1 MNKRQFTFNSL
12 IGYFIVF
19 LVYVISLLSL
29 YIVTFND
36 YKKTIN
42 KQCDKIYEYFVNE
55 GDEEKII
62 KIYSSFENLRIS
74 FIDDKVIT
82 YDSYNIFN
90 DASNIEENK
99 VFSYTNTS
107 LNSTYYYCA
116 KHVSGTQIYIRVG
129 IQLTTPVILSYNFLI
144 YGSITFLTIMIIFI
158 FYVNHMYDD
167 AFKPIKIQ
175 VKKLQKIVNKK
186 KTISYDDDLKNLALI
201 VRDSRKELEEQF
213 KITKQSEQK
222 IEFILD
228 SFSEALVVIDSD
240 YKIIMFNKKASEIF
254 EIKKEEAYNKSFD
267 VMVKAKHI
275 EGNMS
280 MVVQTNRA
288 FSYVEKIEG
297 KVYECLINPI
307 DYEWSSINEKAGA
320 SLLMIDITDEY
331 NSSEMKKQ
339 FFANAS
345 HELKTPLTSIIGY
358 LEMMKVGILSSKEEI
373 DNAIDKS
380 INDASRMKKIIF
392 DMLELSSLENEMLR
406 PITLINIKG
415 TLKEIITSLEV
426 ETEKRG
432 LKILFANDDDFDIRM
447 NKDDFERLF
456 KNLIENAIIYNK
468 PNGCITI
475 NIDRKKRSVSIK
487 DEGIGI
493 KEEDISRIFE
503 RFYRVDKAR
512 SRRESGTGLG
522 LAIVKHIC
530 EYYDYK
536 ITVQSTINIGSIFTI
551 KF

>member
-144 YGSITFLTIMIIFI
+144 YGSITFLTMMIIFI
-158 FYVNHMYDD
+158 IYVNHMYDD

-475 NIDRKKRSVSIK
+475 NIDRNKRSVSIK

>member
-129 IQLTTPVILSYNFLI
+129 IQLTTPVILSYNFLM

>member
-392 DMLELSSLENEMLR
+392 DMLELSSLENETLR

-475 NIDRKKRSVSIK
+475 NIDRNKRSVSTK

>member
-158 FYVNHMYDD
+158 LYVNHMYDD

-254 EIKKEEAYNKSFD
+254 EIKKEEAYNRSFD

-475 NIDRKKRSVSIK
+475 NIDRNKRSVSIK

>member
-158 FYVNHMYDD
+158 LYVNHMYDD

-392 DMLELSSLENEMLR
+392 DMLELSSLENETLR

>member
-267 VMVKAKHI
+267 AMVKAKHI

-432 LKILFANDDDFDIRM
+432 LKILFANEDDFDIRM

-475 NIDRKKRSVSIK
+475 NIDRNKRSVSIK

>member
-392 DMLELSSLENEMLR
+392 DMLELSSLENETLR

-475 NIDRKKRSVSIK
+475 NIDRNKRLVSIK

>member
-254 EIKKEEAYNKSFD
+254 EIKKEEAYNRSFD

-392 DMLELSSLENEMLR
+392 DMLELSSLENETLR

-512 SRRESGTGLG
+512 SRRETGTGLG

-530 EYYDYK
+530 ENYDYK

>member
-116 KHVSGTQIYIRVG
+116 KHVSETQIYIRVG

-475 NIDRKKRSVSIK
+475 NIDRNKRSVSIK

>member
-254 EIKKEEAYNKSFD
+254 EIKKEETYNKSFD
-267 VMVKAKHI
+267 AMVKAKHI

-392 DMLELSSLENEMLR
+392 DMLELSSLENETLR

-536 ITVQSTINIGSIFTI
+536 ITVQSTINFGSIFTI

>member
-107 LNSTYYYCA
+107 LNSTYYYFA

-267 VMVKAKHI
+267 AMVKAKHI

-392 DMLELSSLENEMLR
+392 DMLELSSLENETLR

>member
-267 VMVKAKHI
+267 AMVKAKHI

-392 DMLELSSLENEMLR
+392 DMLELSSLENETLR

-468 PNGCITI
+468 PNRCITI

>member
-158 FYVNHMYDD
+158 LYVNHMYDD

-267 VMVKAKHI
+267 AMVKAKHI

-392 DMLELSSLENEMLR
+392 DMLELSSLENETLR

>member
-1 MNKRQFTFNSL
+1 MNKRRFTFNSL

-392 DMLELSSLENEMLR
+392 DMLELSSLENETLR

-475 NIDRKKRSVSIK
+475 NIDRNKRSVSIK

>member
-158 FYVNHMYDD
+158 LYVNHMYDD

-175 VKKLQKIVNKK
+175 VKKLQKIVNKR

-254 EIKKEEAYNKSFD
+254 EIKKEAAYNRSFD
-267 VMVKAKHI
+267 AMVKAKHI
-275 EGNMS
+275 QGNMS

-297 KVYECLINPI
+297 KVYACLINPI

-392 DMLELSSLENEMLR
+392 DMLELSSLENETLR

-475 NIDRKKRSVSIK
+475 NIDRNKRSVSIK

>member
-267 VMVKAKHI
+267 AMVKAKHI

-373 DNAIDKS
+373 DSAIDKS

-392 DMLELSSLENEMLR
+392 DMLELSSLENETLR

>member
-392 DMLELSSLENEMLR
+392 DMLELSSLENETLR

-475 NIDRKKRSVSIK
+475 NIDRNKRSVSIK

>member
-267 VMVKAKHI
+267 AMVKAKHI

>member
-254 EIKKEEAYNKSFD
+254 EIKKEEAYNRSFD
-267 VMVKAKHI
+267 VMVKAKHM

>member
-267 VMVKAKHI
+267 AMVKAKHI

-392 DMLELSSLENEMLR
+392 DMLELSSLENETLR

-475 NIDRKKRSVSIK
+475 NVDRKKRSVSIK

>member
-158 FYVNHMYDD
+158 LYVNHMYDD

-267 VMVKAKHI
+267 AMVKAKHI

-475 NIDRKKRSVSIK
+475 NIDRNKRSVSIK

>member
-267 VMVKAKHI
+267 AMVKAKHI

-475 NIDRKKRSVSIK
+475 NIDRNKRSVSIK

-503 RFYRVDKAR
+503 RFHRVDKAR
-512 SRRESGTGLG
+512 SRSESGTGLG

>member
-267 VMVKAKHI
+267 AMVKAKHI

-392 DMLELSSLENEMLR
+392 DMLELSSLENETLR

-426 ETEKRG
+426 ETGKRG

-475 NIDRKKRSVSIK
+475 NIDRNKRSVSIK

>member
-158 FYVNHMYDD
+158 LYVNHMYDD

-320 SLLMIDITDEY
+320 SLLIIDITDEY

>member
-158 FYVNHMYDD
+158 LYVNHMYDD

-392 DMLELSSLENEMLR
+392 DMLELSSLENETLR

-475 NIDRKKRSVSIK
+475 NIDRNKRSVSIK

>member
-267 VMVKAKHI
+267 AMVKAKHI

-392 DMLELSSLENEMLR
+392 DMLELSSLENETLR

-512 SRRESGTGLG
+512 SRRESGTGVV

>member
-144 YGSITFLTIMIIFI
+144 YGSITFLAIMIIFI
-158 FYVNHMYDD
+158 LYVNHMYDD

-392 DMLELSSLENEMLR
+392 DMLELSSLENETLR

-493 KEEDISRIFE
+493 KEADISRIFE

>member
-267 VMVKAKHI
+267 AMVKAKHI

-475 NIDRKKRSVSIK
+475 NIDRNKRSVSIK

-530 EYYDYK
+530 EYYGYK

>member
-129 IQLTTPVILSYNFLI
+129 IQLTTPVILSYNLLI

-267 VMVKAKHI
+267 AMLKAKHI

-475 NIDRKKRSVSIK
+475 NIDRNKRSVSIK

>member
-297 KVYECLINPI
+297 KVYKCLINPI

-392 DMLELSSLENEMLR
+392 DMLELSSLENETLR

>member
-267 VMVKAKHI
+267 AMVKAKHI

-392 DMLELSSLENEMLR
+392 DMLELSSLENETLR

-475 NIDRKKRSVSIK
+475 NIDRNKRSVSIK

>member
-475 NIDRKKRSVSIK
+475 NIDRNKRSVSIK

>member
-144 YGSITFLTIMIIFI
+144 YGSITFLTMMIIFI
-158 FYVNHMYDD
+158 IYVNHMYDD

-392 DMLELSSLENEMLR
+392 DMLELSSLENETLR

-432 LKILFANDDDFDIRM
+432 LKILFANNDDFDIRM

-475 NIDRKKRSVSIK
+475 NIDRNKRSVSIK

>member
-267 VMVKAKHI
+267 AMVKAKHI

-475 NIDRKKRSVSIK
+475 NIDRNKRSVSIK

>member
-158 FYVNHMYDD
+158 FYVTHMYDD

-267 VMVKAKHI
+267 AMVKAKHI

-475 NIDRKKRSVSIK
+475 NIDRNKRSVSIK

>member
-267 VMVKAKHI
+267 AMVKAKHI

-392 DMLELSSLENEMLR
+392 DMLELSSLENETLR

-468 PNGCITI
+468 P
-475 NIDRKKRSVSIK
+475 
-487 DEGIGI
+487 
-493 KEEDISRIFE
+493 
-503 RFYRVDKAR
+503 
-512 SRRESGTGLG
+512 
-522 LAIVKHIC
+522 
-530 EYYDYK
+530 
-536 ITVQSTINIGSIFTI
+536 
-551 KF
+551 

>member
-267 VMVKAKHI
+267 AMVKAKHI

-415 TLKEIITSLEV
+415 TLKEITTSLEV

-447 NKDDFERLF
+447 NKDDFEILF

>member
-392 DMLELSSLENEMLR
+392 DMLELSSLENETLR

-475 NIDRKKRSVSIK
+475 NVDRKKRSVSIK

>member
-144 YGSITFLTIMIIFI
+144 YGSITFLTMMIIFI
-158 FYVNHMYDD
+158 IYVNHMYDD

-267 VMVKAKHI
+267 AMVKAKHI

-392 DMLELSSLENEMLR
+392 DMLELSSLENETLR

-475 NIDRKKRSVSIK
+475 NIDRNKRSVSIK

>member
-158 FYVNHMYDD
+158 LYVNHMYDD

-175 VKKLQKIVNKK
+175 VKKLHKIVNKK

-358 LEMMKVGILSSKEEI
+358 LEMMKVGILSTKEEI

-392 DMLELSSLENEMLR
+392 DMLELSSLENETLR

-475 NIDRKKRSVSIK
+475 NIDRNKRSVSIK